1 MTMPTILAQLI
12 RRRIAGFALA
22 PLAAVWLACA
32 PAMAQVKA
40 DSAQQS
46 DQQAQKEV
54 ADKARQHLLQQREA
68 ERDEILSKRAV
79 IEQQR
84 VADEKLCYQKFAVE
98 GCLADARKAA
108 REKDAPLR
116 ARELE
121 INDAE
126 RKEKAAAKLQAIEE
140 KKAENAAVPMK
151 SQQREKNGKSLPQ
164 PTGPGAKPAVDEQAA
179 QAQRQTEAQQRASKQ
194 ADYVR
199 RHEQNRAQ
207 ADQGRAE
214 REAKARADHE
224 AKLKAAAEHKA
235 RAMQQAKER
244 GQTAAPL
251 PAPAP

>member
-40 DSAQQS
+40 DSAQQT
-46 DQQAQKEV
+46 DKQAQKEV
-54 ADKARQHLLQQREA
+54 AEKARQHLHQQREA

-98 GCLADARKAA
+98 GCLADARRAA
-108 REKDAPLR
+108 REKMRRCVRASWKSTTRSARKRRRPSCRPLKR
-116 ARELE
+116 KSRKRCRAHEVAAARE
-121 INDAE
+121 E
-126 RKEKAAAKLQAIEE
+126 RQEPA
-140 KKAENAAVPMK
+140 
-151 SQQREKNGKSLPQ
+151 Q
-164 PTGPGAKPAVDEQAA
+164 PTGSGAKPAVDEQAA

-235 RAMQQAKER
+235 RALQQAKER

>member
-1 MTMPTILAQLI
+1 MPTILAQPI
-12 RRRIAGFALA
+12 RHRIAGFALA
-22 PLAAVWLACA
+22 PLAAIWLACV
-32 PAMAQVKA
+32 PAMAQVKV
-40 DSAQQS
+40 DSAQQT
-46 DQQAQKEV
+46 DKQAQKEV
-54 ADKARQHLLQQREA
+54 ADKARQQLHQQREA
-68 ERDEILSKRAV
+68 ERDEILGKRAV

-84 VADEKLCYQKFAVE
+84 VANEKLCYQKFAVE
-98 GCLADARKAA
+98 GCLADARRAA

-151 SQQREKNGKSLPQ
+151 SQQREKNGKSQPQ

-179 QAQRQTEAQQRASKQ
+179 QAQRQTEALQRASKQ

-207 ADQGRAE
+207 TDQGRAE

-235 RAMQQAKER
+235 RALQQAKER

>member
-1 MTMPTILAQLI
+1 MPTILAQLI

-40 DSAQQS
+40 DSAQQT
-46 DQQAQKEV
+46 DRQAQKAAAE
-54 ADKARQHLLQQREA
+54 KARQHLHQQREA

-98 GCLADARKAA
+98 GCLADARRAA

-121 INDAE
+121 INDTE

-151 SQQREKNGKSLPQ
+151 SQQRDKSDKSLPQ
-164 PTGPGAKPAVDEQAA
+164 PAGSGAKPAVDEQAA
-179 QAQRQTEAQQRASKQ
+179 RAQRQTEAQQRASKQ

-199 RHEQNRAQ
+199 RHEQSRAQ

-235 RAMQQAKER
+235 RALQQAKER

>member
-12 RRRIAGFALA
+12 RRRITGFALA

-32 PAMAQVKA
+32 PVMAQVKA
-40 DSAQQS
+40 DSAQQT
-46 DQQAQKEV
+46 DKQAQKEV
-54 ADKARQHLLQQREA
+54 ADKARQQREA

-98 GCLADARKAA
+98 GCLADARRVA

-121 INDAE
+121 INDTE

-151 SQQREKNGKSLPQ
+151 SQQRDKSGKSLPQ
-164 PTGPGAKPAVDEQAA
+164 PTGSGAKPAVDEQAA
-179 QAQRQTEAQQRASKQ
+179 RAQRQTEAQQRASKQ

-235 RAMQQAKER
+235 NALRQAKER

>member
-1 MTMPTILAQLI
+1 MTMSTILAPLI
-12 RRRIAGFALA
+12 RHRSAGLALA
-22 PLAAVWLACA
+22 SLAAVLLAGA
-32 PAMAQVKA
+32 PALVHAQ
-40 DSAQQS
+40 AQAVQ
-46 DQQAQKEV
+46 QTGPQAQKAAAE
-54 ADKARQHLLQQREA
+54 KARQHLHQQREA

-84 VADEKLCYQKFAVE
+84 IADEKLCYQKFAVE
-98 GCLADARKAA
+98 GCLADARRAA

-126 RKEKAAAKLQAIEE
+126 RKEKAAAKLKAIEE

-151 SQQREKNGKSLPQ
+151 SQQRDKNARSTPQ
-164 PTGPGAKPAVDEQAA
+164 PGGTGAKPAVDEQAV
-179 QAQRQTEAQQRASKQ
+179 QAQRQAEARQRASKQ

-214 REAKARADHE
+214 REAKARADYD

-235 RAMQQAKER
+235 RALQQARER
-244 GQTAAPL
+244 GQASAPL
-251 PAPAP
+251 PTPAP

>member
-1 MTMPTILAQLI
+1 MKMSIPFAQQI
-12 RRRIAGFALA
+12 CRHIAGFALV
-22 PLAAVWLACA
+22 PLAAALLACM
-32 PAMAQVKA
+32 PAVAQETGSVQEQDK
-40 DSAQQS
+40 
-46 DQQAQKEV
+46 QAQKEAV
-54 ADKARQHLLQQREA
+54 QKAREQKQEARNA

-84 VADEKLCYQKFAVE
+84 IEAEKLCYQKFAVE
-98 GCLADARKAA
+98 DCLAEARKSA

-116 ARELE
+116 ALELE

-126 RKEKAAAKLQAIEE
+126 RKEKAAAKLQSIEE

-151 SQQREKNGKSLPQ
+151 SQQREKDGKGSPQ
-164 PTGPGAKPAVDEQAA
+164 PSGSGAKPAVDEQAA
-179 QAQRQTEAQQRASKQ
+179 REQRRTEAQQRADKQ
-194 ADYVR
+194 AEYMR

-214 REAKARADHE
+214 REAKTRADYE

-235 RAMQQAKER
+235 RALEKAKER
-244 GQTAAPL
+244 GQTSAPL

>member
-32 PAMAQVKA
+32 PVMAQVKA
-40 DSAQQS
+40 DSAQQT
-46 DQQAQKEV
+46 DKQAQKEV
-54 ADKARQHLLQQREA
+54 ADKARQQREA

-98 GCLADARKAA
+98 GCLADARRVA

-121 INDAE
+121 INDTE

-151 SQQREKNGKSLPQ
+151 SQQRDKSGKSLPQ
-164 PTGPGAKPAVDEQAA
+164 PTGSGAKPAVDEQAA
-179 QAQRQTEAQQRASKQ
+179 RAQRQTEAQQRASKQ

-235 RAMQQAKER
+235 NALQQAKER